1 MDLYGYSSAAQDRI
15 INPFPDEAKPMSEA
29 PSARTKVNRYR
40 WLAKYDVETIY
51 GILDAMPLCHVAYVH
66 EGKPIVTPTLQW
78 RDGDRIYWHGAAAGR
93 MMSATQGQEV
103 CLCVSI
109 LDGLIMAR
117 SAFNFNVNHRSV
129 MVFGT
134 AAPVTD
140 PDEKYRQL
148 KRFVDGFVP
157 GQWDRLRP
165 PTPNELN
172 VTALQ
177 WMSLTEASAKVR
189 TGPPEDN
196 DEDYSFPV
204 WAGTL
209 PIGLQIGAPI
219 PDPRNLPDVEMPTE
233 VRDFKIG

>member
-1 MDLYGYSSAAQDRI
+1 MT
-15 INPFPDEAKPMSEA
+15 EA

-40 WLAKYDVETIY
+40 WLAKYDAATIY
-51 GILDAMPLCHVAYVH
+51 SILDAMPLCHVAYVH
-66 EGKPIVTPTLQW
+66 DGKPIVTPTLQW

-93 MMSATQGQEV
+93 MMSATKGQEV
-103 CLCVSI
+103 CLCVAI

-134 AAPVTD
+134 ATAVTD
-140 PDEKYRQL
+140 PDEKCWQL
-148 KRFVDGFVP
+148 KRLVDGFVP

-172 VTALQ
+172 ATALLS
-177 WMSLTEASAKVR
+177 MSLTEASAKVR

-196 DEDYSFPV
+196 EEDYGFPV
-204 WAGTL
+204 WAGIL
-209 PIGLQIGAPI
+209 PITLNVGAPI
-219 PDPRNLPDVEMPTE
+219 PDPRNLVEVVMPAE
-233 VRDFKIG
+233 VREFKIG